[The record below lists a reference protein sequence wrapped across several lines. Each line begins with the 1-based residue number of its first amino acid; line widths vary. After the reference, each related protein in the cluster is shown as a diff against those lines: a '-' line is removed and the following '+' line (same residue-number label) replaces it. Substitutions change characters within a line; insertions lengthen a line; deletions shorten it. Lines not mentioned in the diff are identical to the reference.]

1 MTSFL
6 HLLGQFAHALL
17 QPFLFFGQVAYGTLS
32 TILARTYGF
41 IFGKHR
47 TVFFFAA
54 VAGLFVM
61 ILMGKIFN
69 GTYPSLSL

>member
-17 QPFLFFGQVAYGTLS
+17 QPFLLLGQVAYGILS

-41 IFGKHR
+41 IFGKPR
-47 TVFFFAA
+47 TVFLFAA

-61 ILMGKIFN
+61 ILMGNIFN